1 MRTVRRQRQ
10 RLISRLQRISSP
22 SPLLVYTISWPF
34 NCVWMC
40 AKSYPTYHINAS
52 HEARNVNINSLGLI
66 TRWLFFFLFGSERGM
81 GRKGIHSIR
90 GLLCSCQRTP
100 CSHSGLFSI
109 TWKYT
114 MLIFLQLHWA
124 PPQKEKQDK
133 KEQQLLSIRVYIRQR
148 TPVECL
154 NVPLSL
160 TIT

>member
-1 MRTVRRQRQ
+1 
-10 RLISRLQRISSP
+10 
-22 SPLLVYTISWPF
+22 
-34 NCVWMC
+34 
-40 AKSYPTYHINAS
+40 
-52 HEARNVNINSLGLI
+52 
-66 TRWLFFFLFGSERGM
+66 
-81 GRKGIHSIR
+81 
-90 GLLCSCQRTP
+90 
-100 CSHSGLFSI
+100 
-109 TWKYT
+109 